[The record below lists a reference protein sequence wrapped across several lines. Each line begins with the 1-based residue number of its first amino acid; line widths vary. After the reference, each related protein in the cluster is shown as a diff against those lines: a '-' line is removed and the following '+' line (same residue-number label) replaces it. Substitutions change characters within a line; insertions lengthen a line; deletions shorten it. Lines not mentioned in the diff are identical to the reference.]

1 VAFGPGSGALTDRP
15 VSGKA
20 PWAYFFP
27 FIATGG
33 LYTTV
38 GRSRNART
46 KGQRHDEATAANA
59 SIRKGRAGMKRIGQK
74 PVRRGDQR
82 TGGNPHLMGENHPA
96 ELRIIALES
105 CRDLGAKVDRHL
117 QRIRAADGC
126 GRGSFLV
133 RASSTRFANGEGKI
147 TLHESVRGKD
157 IYILSDIGNYSCTY
171 EMFGQ
176 TTRVGPDEHFQDIKR
191 AISAIA
197 GNAWRITVVMPLLYA
212 SRQHKR
218 KGRESL
224 DCAIALQELERMGV
238 SGVITFDAHDPRVQN
253 AIPLTGFENLNAT
266 YEIIEKLVHLG
277 VGLDSSEMVV
287 ISPDTGAMDRAVYY
301 GDVLGLDVGLF
312 YKQRSY
318 ETSGGKNPIV
328 QHHYIGP
335 DLAGRGVLVVD
346 DMIASGD
353 SVLSLARE
361 LKRRGATDI
370 YVCVTFALF
379 TEGVSHVQ
387 KAFEAGLIKSILAT
401 NLTYI
406 PPTLRECEWFEEVDM
421 SGTLASVVDRLNRAE
436 SLSSMFDATERIH
449 GLLKDRRA
457 VPN

>member
-1 VAFGPGSGALTDRP
+1 MRRMGHKD
-15 VSGKA
+15 
-20 PWAYFFP
+20 
-27 FIATGG
+27 
-33 LYTTV
+33 
-38 GRSRNART
+38 ARWDT
-46 KGQRHDEATAANA
+46 QG
-59 SIRKGRAGMKRIGQK
+59 I
-74 PVRRGDQR
+74 
-82 TGGNPHLMGENHPA
+82 GGNQNFMSGNHLGK
-96 ELRIIALES
+96 LGIIALES
-105 CRDLGAKVDRHL
+105 CRELGAKVDRHL
-117 QRIRAADGC
+117 QEIRAADGYPQ
-126 GRGSFLV
+126 GSFLV

-171 EMFGQ
+171 ELFGQ

-197 GNAWRITVVMPLLYA
+197 GNAWRTTVVMPLLYA

-238 SGVITFDAHDPRVQN
+238 SAVITFDAHDPRIQN

-266 YEIIEKLVHLG
+266 FEIIEKLVELG
-277 VGLDSSEMVV
+277 VSLDRSKMVV
-287 ISPDTGAMDRAVYY
+287 VSPDTGAMDRAIYY

-318 ETSGGKNPIV
+318 ETANGKNPIV
-328 QHHYIGP
+328 RHQYMGP
-335 DLAGRGVLVVD
+335 DLAGRGILVVD

-353 SVLSLARE
+353 SVLSLARQ
-361 LKRRGATDI
+361 LKKRGATDI
-370 YVCVTFALF
+370 YICVTFALF
-379 TEGVSHVQ
+379 TEGVAHVQ

-421 SGTLASVVDRLNRAE
+421 AATVASVIDRLNRAE
-436 SLSSMFDATERIH
+436 SLSSMFDATEKIH
-449 GLLKDRRA
+449 ALLKRQA
-457 VPN
+457 ALGQE